1 MCLLALLVAVQLS
14 NVSVLRFLDIKYF
27 SFVNVSMPV
36 SEVSHNLNLPTV
48 CVRNWC
54 RNFSEAFLSLT
65 QVQKLV
71 HKQMYC
77 YSTMCLY
84 YIHAFS
90 CTHFGKLQIIL
101 KTSGCSVKNQFFMV
115 FDAIANNIF
124 PV

>member
-54 RNFSEAFLSLT
+54 RNFNEAFLSLT

-71 HKQMYC
+71 HKKC
-77 YSTMCLY
+77 IVIAPSV
-84 YIHAFS
+84 YI
-90 CTHFGKLQIIL
+90 
-101 KTSGCSVKNQFFMV
+101 TSMSFLAHTLVNYQ
-115 FDAIANNIF
+115 
-124 PV
+124 